1 MSYWSISS
9 NTGVV
14 SFTNG
19 LPSGVDNDQ
28 GSIRYGGN
36 VQNTDRFNKTTFGE
50 QSQIITI
57 VSGVNG
63 VNSVLAAGDFN
74 SGDQVIRRVTDE
86 VAGIPNLLMQSGSS
100 NSANVSPSIKQMT
113 TVNTY
118 MYKTAIRANKWNEY
132 SGLWNSGYPEV
143 LKTGIYDITLDRDV
157 ASGVNIDNSDVAAN
171 PSGEIPGILLYR
183 DGKPLPVVDQY
194 KKKTTF

>member
-63 VNSVLAAGDFN
+63 VDSVLAAGDFN
-74 SGDQVIRRVTDE
+74 SGDQVIRRVTGE

-132 SGLWNSGYPEV
+132 SGSWDSGYPEV
-143 LKTGIYDITLDRDV
+143 LETGIYDITLDRDV
-157 ASGVNIDNSDVAAN
+157 ASGVNIDNTDVAAN

>member
-14 SFTNG
+14 SFVGG

-36 VQNTDRFNKTTFGE
+36 VKNTDRFGKTTFAE
-50 QSQIITI
+50 ESRFITI

-63 VNSVLAAGDFN
+63 VDSVFQDGVFN
-74 SGDQVIRRVTDE
+74 GGDQVIKRVTDE
-86 VAGIPNLLMQSGSS
+86 VAGLPSLLMISGST
-100 NSANVSPSIKQMT
+100 NSANASKSINQVT

-132 SGLWNSGYPEV
+132 TGAWDSGYPEV
-143 LKTGIYDITLDRDV
+143 RETGVYDLTLDRDV
-157 ASGVNIDNSDVAAN
+157 ASGVQIDYTDVAAN
-171 PSGEIPGILLYR
+171 PSGEVPGVLLYR

-194 KKKTTF
+194 KKKTLF